1 LPSKFVHL
9 RSTRIETDNL
19 PPKAERIWETS
30 LDNRGLTRYV
40 RFQKCESLTNESEQD
55 QDPERPGFRCLQGL
69 VNLLPNGPDDG
80 GLIIAKGGHLL
91 SEKYHRAMSFQE
103 RPWAWTNEMYSFTDE
118 GLKWLEDQHVEWVKI
133 SCEPGDLIICA
144 CSES

>member
-1 LPSKFVHL
+1 MRV
-9 RSTRIETDNL
+9 ETDSL
-19 PPKAERIWETS
+19 PPKAERIWETL

-40 RFQKCESLTNESEQD
+40 PASRYARASLISREQD

-91 SEKYHRAMSFQE
+91 SEKYHKAMSFQE

-118 GLKWLEDQHVEWVKI
+118 GLKWLEDQKVEWVKI
-133 SCEPGDLIICA
+133 ECSPGDLIICTS
-144 CSES
+144 SELGHRYEMR